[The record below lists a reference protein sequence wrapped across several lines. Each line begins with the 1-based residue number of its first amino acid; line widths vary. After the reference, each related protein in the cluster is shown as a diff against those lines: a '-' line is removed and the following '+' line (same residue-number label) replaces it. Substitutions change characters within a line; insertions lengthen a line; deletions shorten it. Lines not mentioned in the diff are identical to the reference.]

1 MLRAIIPL
9 LVSLA
14 LLMGCS
20 ARGPIAPEIND
31 SPTVSLQEGQSSYD
45 GPYRLWGEWT
55 FYIDETHTKIDVVP
69 QRNGRFHLNTLKFL
83 EEYCA
88 DCLEITGIHNNGDGT
103 IDVMV
108 QITHPFPGLREYTG
122 FDVKGVIMFEGSRE
136 FNFNPK
142 SSPVYPED
150 FRVSSRLLGDPEL
163 LNADGYTCRWSPW
176 FDSGSS
182 MPIFN
187 YWPGKYS
194 SGTPT
199 ANVNGYKNFYSNENR
214 HMFECDAKVSRTY
227 HISLPPGPLVV
238 GYAVEA
244 CWEPPL
250 VTPVLNPAE
259 DFPITANQPEAYH
272 FNIVVNDGEPVTDWN
287 CCNVEDDWPDWS
299 VHEAR
304 IEMDIWHLPL
314 PPDNFIGSYR
324 VTICGDQL
332 SWDGCPTGV
341 PLTGPTISYDD
352 HCDGPENWWCLFGG
366 PFLQYNAAGTYQ
378 CLAYERLST
387 SDIVDPPYKYTSID
401 LFEIVIEK

>member
-9 LVSLA
+9 LVSMA

-31 SPTVSLQEGQSSYD
+31 SATVPLQEAQSSYD

-55 FYIDETHTKIDVVP
+55 FYIDETHENIDVVP

-83 EEYCA
+83 EEYCT

-103 IDVMV
+103 IDVMI

-122 FDVKGVIMFEGSRE
+122 FDVKGIIMFDGSHE
-136 FNFNPK
+136 FDYSPQ
-142 SSPVYPED
+142 SSPLYPEN

-163 LNADGYTCRWSPW
+163 LNADGYTWRWSPW
-176 FDSGSS
+176 YDSGSGV
-182 MPIFN
+182 PIFN

-199 ANVNGYKNFYSNENR
+199 ANVNGYMNYYSNENR
-214 HMFECDAKVSRTY
+214 HMFECDAKVVRTY

-250 VTPVLNPAE
+250 VTPVINPAE

-272 FNIVVNDGEPVTDWN
+272 FNIVINDGEPITDWN
-287 CCNVEDDWPDWS
+287 CCNPVDAIDYWT

-304 IEMDIWHLPL
+304 TEMDIWYLPF
-314 PPDNFIGSYR
+314 PPDTFTGYFHISQSSNELDYDGIGWCSYE
-324 VTICGDQL
+324 
-332 SWDGCPTGV
+332 
-341 PLTGPTISYDD
+341 YDD
-352 HCDGPENWWCLFGG
+352 HCDGPQNWWCLMGG
-366 PFLQYNAAGTYQ
+366 TFLANPAGTYKVI
-378 CLAYERLST
+378 AYGGHAGGSP
-387 SDIVDPPYKYTSID
+387 DPPYKYKSID
-401 LFEIVIEK
+401 LFEIVIDD